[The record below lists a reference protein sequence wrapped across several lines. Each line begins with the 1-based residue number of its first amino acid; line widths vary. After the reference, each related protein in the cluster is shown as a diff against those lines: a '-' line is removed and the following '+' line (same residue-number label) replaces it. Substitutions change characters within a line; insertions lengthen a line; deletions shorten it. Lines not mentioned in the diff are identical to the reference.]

1 MIKARAAMSDLS
13 AGTSNTAVQTLEKLG
28 IAANQF
34 GSDEEM
40 FNGIIAAL
48 SKVED
53 KALQTAYANEIF
65 GDKIA
70 TELLPYINAGAD
82 DLAKWNAEFDAMPS
96 LTGEEAAALA
106 LLDDTFNRLNTTMQY
121 AAAQLGLAL
130 APIMERVVEFIEN
143 SFIPAIEKLS
153 NWFQKLSPEM
163 QNAILIMTTLAAVAS
178 PLLMMVGKLASSVGG
193 LIQAFSTIGSAASGP
208 LGWILLIISLL
219 GIAYATNEKFRNS
232 LNGLISTLMDAL
244 TPILKILSELLA
256 IFIEPMLNKIGKIVS
271 VILLPSLKIM
281 QPILEAITF
290 VLDIIYSLLKPIFD
304 LIDKIKEDIENSFV
318 GKLIKRIGD
327 FFNDPFGIDEDS
339 YTNDNYKDI
348 DKISSEIVSGK
359 YESNVLTTSNI
370 ASNYTDSS
378 YSSNDIF
385 NITVSGS
392 NLSADEIVEEVSKK
406 IATLAQSRG

>member
-1 MIKARAAMSDLS
+1 
-13 AGTSNTAVQTLEKLG
+13 
-28 IAANQF
+28 
-34 GSDEEM
+34 
-40 FNGIIAAL
+40 
-48 SKVED
+48 
-53 KALQTAYANEIF
+53 
-65 GDKIA
+65 
-70 TELLPYINAGAD
+70 
-82 DLAKWNAEFDAMPS
+82 
-96 LTGEEAAALA
+96 
-106 LLDDTFNRLNTTMQY
+106 
-121 AAAQLGLAL
+121 
-130 APIMERVVEFIEN
+130 
-143 SFIPAIEKLS
+143 
-153 NWFQKLSPEM
+153 
-163 QNAILIMTTLAAVAS
+163 
-178 PLLMMVGKLASSVGG
+178 
-193 LIQAFSTIGSAASGP
+193 
-208 LGWILLIISLL
+208 
-219 GIAYATNEKFRNS
+219 
-232 LNGLISTLMDAL
+232 
-244 TPILKILSELLA
+244 
-256 IFIEPMLNKIGKIVS
+256 MLNKIGKIVS